1 MKARGLLLAL
11 ATTLVAL
18 LTGCPEEGG
27 DAEDPIVYD
36 EAQVS
41 DVTWRLHE
49 SIESLVVVSWQQ
61 DIAAT
66 ARVEYSFDPDV
77 WLSSPASS
85 VDAGEAEVLLLGV
98 PYGLDVTFRVI
109 NDFGQGPLATEEQLA
124 ATGPLPDGLPTVS
137 LLRTS
142 PDRYEPTGAYLL
154 GSINEDEGDWDPG
167 TYWRFILDRQ
177 GRYVWAQETPDQHW
191 TIFVTVSRAGDDIL
205 WDEATYWS
213 DLDFGPE
220 GRVHRSKIDGSVVHS
235 YATPHLQHAF
245 VELPDESIV
254 WGASYGIED
263 RLTQVFTDGSEQE
276 LWSCLEY
283 LDEIEYGEYC
293 VHNGLYYDEA
303 RDTFLFS
310 FYSLDS
316 VLEIDRTTGEVV
328 RAWGHV
334 PTAWAFNPE
343 DSIFWT
349 QHGPSYT
356 DAGTF
361 LVSTHLS
368 DDDQEGVVRE
378 YELDEASGV
387 LRQIWTFGEGEGI
400 RMESAGEAHR
410 LANGNTLHNM
420 GSGARVREITID
432 RDIVWEVAWE
442 APRLL
447 GRTEFV
453 EDLYAFTP

>member
-1 MKARGLLLAL
+1 MRVLSPLFHAAVAVLGLG
-11 ATTLVAL
+11 
-18 LTGCPEEGG
+18 LTGCPEGE
-27 DAEDPIVYD
+27 DAEESVVYD

-41 DVTWRLHE
+41 DVTWHLHE
-49 SIESLVVVSWQQ
+49 TIESLVVVTWQQ
-61 DIAAT
+61 GVAAT
-66 ARVEYSFDPDV
+66 TRVEYSFDEDV
-77 WLSSPASS
+77 WLSSPDAT
-85 VDAGEAEVLLLGV
+85 VDAGEAEAWLLGV
-98 PYGLDVTFRVI
+98 PYGLDVTFRVV
-109 NDFGQGPLATEEQLA
+109 NDFGQGPLATDEQT
-124 ATGPLPDGLPTVS
+124 ATAGPQPAGLPAVS

-142 PDRYEPTGAYLL
+142 PERYEPTGVYLL
-154 GSINEDEGDWDPG
+154 GSINEDEGDWEPG

-177 GRYVWAQETPDQHW
+177 GRYVWAQETPDHHW
-191 TIFVTVSRAGDDIL
+191 TIFVTVSRDGDDIL

-213 DLDFGPE
+213 DFEFGPE
-220 GRVHRSKIDGSVVHS
+220 GQVHRSKIDGSVVQS

-263 RLTQVFTDGSEQE
+263 ALTQVFPDGTQQE

-283 LDEIEYGEYC
+283 IQSIDHGEYC
-293 VHNGLYYDEA
+293 VHNGLNYDEA

-316 VLEIDRTTGEVV
+316 VLEIARATGEVV
-328 RAWGHV
+328 HAWGHV
-334 PTAWAFNPE
+334 PTAWGFDPE
-343 DSIFWT
+343 DSAFWT

-356 DAGTF
+356 NAGTL

-378 YELDEASGV
+378 YDLDEEAGT
-387 LRQIWTFGEGEGI
+387 LRQIWTFGEGEGV

-410 LANGNTLHNM
+410 LAEGNTLHNM
-420 GSGARVREITID
+420 GSGARVREITPD
-432 RDIVWEVAWE
+432 HDIVWEVAWE

-453 EDLYAFTP
+453 EDLYAFSP